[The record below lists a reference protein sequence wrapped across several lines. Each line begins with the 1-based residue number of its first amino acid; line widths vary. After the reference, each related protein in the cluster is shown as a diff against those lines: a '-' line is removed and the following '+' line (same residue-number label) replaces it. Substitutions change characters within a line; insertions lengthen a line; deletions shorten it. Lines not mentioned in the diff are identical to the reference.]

1 MALTGTHTDDVR
13 EDLLALRRRIVSE
26 IVDLNAHLP
35 GRTLSSRHRL
45 TRILLGHGSHR
56 PRSLIDRITR

>member
-35 GRTLSSRHRL
+35 GRKPSKRQRMMRFLRGHVPHR
-45 TRILLGHGSHR
+45 R
-56 PRSLIDRITR
+56 RSLIDRITH

>member
-35 GRTLSSRHRL
+35 GRKQSKRQRI
-45 TRILLGHGSHR
+45 TRFLRGHGSHKR
-56 PRSLIDRITR
+56 RSLIDRITR